1 MNNLDENV
9 ITMLRSAGY
18 ISQNEIAYKKGDL
31 LIAENVISNEKRVLD
46 NVPGTILEA
55 AKKRILKG

>member
-1 MNNLDENV
+1 MNNLNEDV
-9 ITMLRSAGY
+9 ITMLRNAGY
-18 ISQNEIAYKKGDL
+18 ISKNEIAYKKGDL

-55 AKKRILKG
+55 TKKRILKG